1 MNFHIYR
8 PIASLN
14 PFVKHYYYWQENVSG
29 PVQVPHHLFALG
41 DQYLLF
47 IQEGSLS
54 CTPAGHA
61 TFQLPP
67 ATILGHFSGAH
78 QLHAN
83 GPVKMV
89 AVQLNAYGSRKLLGL
104 NMGTLTN
111 YYRDLTKLDNPLWS
125 ELQTQLENLPMPKQ
139 LCACMN
145 AALTTAME
153 QQHALKEV
161 DQMADYIMKQNG
173 NVTMC
178 KLAELF
184 QQSRHTLERK
194 FMEVIGLPPMLF
206 ARMLRFKQTI
216 KALQQMDHLQWQ
228 TALEQNGYPD
238 AAAFVRDFLSFN
250 GQPVNYFTYETE
262 STAPVKNIVN
272 MLLEQQQ
279 EVAVA

>member
-8 PIASLN
+8 PVASLN
-14 PFVKHYYYWQENVSG
+14 PYVKHYYYWQENIAG
-29 PVQVPHHLFALG
+29 TVQVPQHLFSLG

-61 TFQLPP
+61 TFQLP
-67 ATILGHFSGAH
+67 AASILGHFTGAH
-78 QLHAN
+78 QLHAR

-111 YYRDLTKLDNPLWS
+111 YYRDLTKLDNPLWCN
-125 ELQTQLENLPMPKQ
+125 LQAQLAHLPMPHQ

-145 AALTTAME
+145 TALTTAM
-153 QQHALKEV
+153 QQQYALKEV
-161 DQMADYIMKQNG
+161 DRMADYIMTQHG
-173 NVTMC
+173 HVSMG

-184 QQSRHTLERK
+184 QQSRHTLERR

-206 ARMLRFKQTI
+206 ARILRFKQAM
-216 KALQQMDHLQWQ
+216 KALQQTERIQWQ
-228 TALEQNGYPD
+228 LALEKSGYAD
-238 AAAFVRDFLSFN
+238 AASFLRDFLSFH

-279 EVAVA
+279 VAVA